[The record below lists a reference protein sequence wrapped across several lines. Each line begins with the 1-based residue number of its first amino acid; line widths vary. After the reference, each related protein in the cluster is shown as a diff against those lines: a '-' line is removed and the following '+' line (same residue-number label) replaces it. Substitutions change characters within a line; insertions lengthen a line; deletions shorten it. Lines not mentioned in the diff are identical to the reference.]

1 MPKNKFGTSRGWY
14 HESKRHSLARQGIQ
28 TGRKANMKRRW
39 DHEKSYFSQE
49 KFDTLSRNQQKGTII
64 DIAKKAYAGVSNAI
78 KWENEHYNKQKQWVK
93 DEYNEAKNAIKHTHD
108 NLKKGETAQSDKPWL
123 QDYINESDG
132 DAKKFVEQ
140 LKKYTPTEIDKK
152 EVEDEKD
159 HNEDGTPDITAKTL
173 NETNKKINAQIKQ
186 LKALS
191 PKEVQNKTSKLQKLR
206 EKISDTLKERHETHR
221 ERMTQIIDQVGN
233 PAEKQLIAK
242 LAEDPHA
249 DVNLG
254 AFSEATLEELS
265 IRMPTSF
272 IGGNK
277 FENEL
282 FRRWEERQRI
292 WEKKQ
297 TVEKKQDERKQEFR
311 KELSGQKK
319 KSGLNDL
326 LGF

>member
-159 HNEDGTPDITAKTL
+159 HNEEGTPDITDKTL
-173 NETNKKINAQIKQ
+173 NANHKTRRRPTRRRKPRSILRSHTRRTLNQNAHQFHRRKQIRKRTIQTMGRKTKNLGEKTNSRKKTRRK
-186 LKALS
+186 
-191 PKEVQNKTSKLQKLR
+191 KTGIQKRTLR
-206 EKISDTLKERHETHR
+206 TKEKIR
-221 ERMTQIIDQVGN
+221 TQR
-233 PAEKQLIAK
+233 P
-242 LAEDPHA
+242 
-249 DVNLG
+249 
-254 AFSEATLEELS
+254 
-265 IRMPTSF
+265 IR
-272 IGGNK
+272 I
-277 FENEL
+277 L
-282 FRRWEERQRI
+282 
-292 WEKKQ
+292 
-297 TVEKKQDERKQEFR
+297 
-311 KELSGQKK
+311 KK
-319 KSGLNDL
+319 KWQEEKTKFGQ
-326 LGF
+326 